1 MSLLSAISKVF
12 EKVILKRFNE
22 FLSNHNLP
30 HYQFGFRAAYS
41 ASHQLNKEVRHI
53 KINREI
59 RNQVA
64 WCFLMWRKYSIQYE
78 MRNCCTN

>member
-53 KINREI
+53 KINRES
-59 RNQVA
+59 QKSSGMV
-64 WCFLMWRKYSIQYE
+64 FLDVDKVFDSV
-78 MRNCCTN
+78 